1 MIMESSKL
9 KKRLKNS
16 TITFILLCFLIPTP
30 LFSKDGADHSID
42 MLMVLGLYS
51 KKHSLSNT
59 SHNNLDKLQPLF
71 SKINDYIDKL
81 NVVDYEGVTNNFYD
95 KLKYEFNF
103 FTYESQYTHRELYHW
118 GFDFDEDITAEG
130 IPSND
135 QIPDALTKT
144 FAKKF
149 RDAYGDADWMESEW
163 YRFLKYLKEE
173 QRKRNESLTY
183 AVKES
188 LGLAYS
194 TDARDIAAL
203 LYYTHLL
210 GDHIEHEG
218 LNSGEAVLEL
228 DKIVS
233 NIDNHMKSLTDSISI
248 ENSFHSDYVEKI
260 NSLQK
265 GDDQQYAQGVL
276 DTLSIYLPKIL
287 RSRFSKEFASK
298 NLRFVF

>member
-1 MIMESSKL
+1 MIMVSSKL
-9 KKRLKNS
+9 KKRFRNN
-16 TITFILLCFLIPTP
+16 TIIILLCFLISFP
-30 LFSKDGADHSID
+30 LFSKDGGDHSID
-42 MLMVLGLYS
+42 MLRVLGLYT
-51 KKHSLSNT
+51 KKQSLSNT

-71 SKINDYIDKL
+71 SKINDYIDKP

-130 IPSND
+130 IPSNN
-135 QIPDALTKT
+135 QIPDVLTKT

-149 RDAYGDADWMESEW
+149 SDAYGDVDWMESEW
-163 YRFLKYLKEE
+163 YRFLKYLKDE
-173 QRKRNESLTY
+173 QQKRNESLTY

-188 LGLAYS
+188 LGLSYS

-218 LNSGEAVLEL
+218 VNSGEAVLEL
-228 DKIVS
+228 DKIVY
-233 NIDNHMKSLTDSISI
+233 NIDDHMKSLTDSISI
-248 ENSFHSDYVEKI
+248 KNSFYSDYIKKI

-265 GDDQQYAQGVL
+265 GGDRQYAQGVL

-287 RSRFSKEFASK
+287 RFRFSKEFSSK